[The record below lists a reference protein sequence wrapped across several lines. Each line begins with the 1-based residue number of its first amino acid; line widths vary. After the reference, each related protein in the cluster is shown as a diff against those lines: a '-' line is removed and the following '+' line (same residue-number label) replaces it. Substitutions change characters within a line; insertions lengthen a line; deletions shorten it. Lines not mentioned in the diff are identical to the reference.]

1 MLSSKGG
8 QTARPSESRRSR
20 LLGLLRQQAVVHGAT
35 QLASGAKSDI
45 YFDLRISTLDPESSD
60 LIASEFLE
68 ILNSEG
74 IELVGGL
81 EVGAVPIIS
90 SVVTKSVHECP
101 VKGFF
106 VRKAV
111 KEHGT
116 RKRIEGNF
124 DPTKKIAL
132 LDDVTT
138 SGGSV
143 LQAAQ
148 VVREQG
154 GQVAMVLTIVDREEG
169 ARGNL
174 HNEGIELRALFT
186 KSDFRS

>member
-1 MLSSKGG
+1 MLSSQGG
-8 QTARPSESRRSR
+8 QAARSSEWRRSR
-20 LLGLLRQQAVVHGAT
+20 LLELLRQQAVVHGAT

-60 LIASEFLE
+60 LIAAEFLD

-90 SVVTKSVHECP
+90 SVVTKSVRECP

-124 DPTKKIAL
+124 DPSKRIAL

-154 GQVAMVLTIVDREEG
+154 GQVALVLTIVDREEG
-169 ARGNL
+169 AKENL
-174 HNEGIELRALFT
+174 SQDGVELRALFT

>member
-1 MLSSKGG
+1 LSGQGG
-8 QTARPSESRRSR
+8 QPTRTSEARRAR
-20 LLGLLRQQAVVHGAT
+20 LLDLLREQAVVHGAT
-35 QLASGAKSDI
+35 QLASGVKSDI
-45 YFDLRISTLDPESSD
+45 YFDLRVSTLDPESSD
-60 LIASEFLE
+60 LIAAEFLDL
-68 ILNSEG
+68 LNAEG
-74 IELVGGL
+74 IERVGGL

-90 SVVTKSVHECP
+90 SVVTKSVQDRP

-124 DPTKKIAL
+124 DPGKKIAL

-143 LQAAQ
+143 LQAVE

-154 GQVAMVLTIVDREEG
+154 GQVTMVLTIVDREEG
-169 ARGNL
+169 ARANL
-174 HNEGIELRALFT
+174 LKDGIELRALFN